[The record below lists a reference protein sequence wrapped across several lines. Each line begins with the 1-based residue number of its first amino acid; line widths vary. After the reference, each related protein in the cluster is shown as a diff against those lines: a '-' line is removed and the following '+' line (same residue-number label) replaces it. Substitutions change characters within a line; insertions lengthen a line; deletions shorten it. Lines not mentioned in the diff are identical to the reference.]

1 MQCPSCR
8 NEAAE
13 SDAFCGAC
21 GAQLAIVCLNCR
33 THNGL
38 AARFCNFCGKPLE
51 AAQGLGERK
60 VVTVLF
66 ADIVG
71 STELISELDPEAA
84 LSYLP
89 PAIARMGAAVGQ
101 FNGQVVRTMGD
112 GLMAMFGAPRTDE
125 SHALQACRAALAMQQ
140 ALVEN
145 GIAIRVGIHSG
156 EVVSGLTIELT
167 RERAAYGATIHL
179 ASRLEHT
186 AEPGTILI
194 SDATFHLV
202 RLYCDALPLGPH
214 PMRGFSQP
222 VELHRLLGLKP
233 ANTSEQFRNT
243 ALTALH
249 GRDAEFARLRQAFEE
264 ARQGRGAAIGIVAPP
279 GVGKSRLCFEFA
291 EYCRGEAV
299 PVVEARASP
308 YDYSGPLQP
317 FLEFLRAYFRILPKD
332 DAETARNRISAKV
345 EALGGSIEVEAAILA
360 GMLGIADRAS
370 PAPMLDPKARQAR
383 LFNAL
388 GNLIRAAGRTRVV
401 FIVEDLHWFDE
412 GSAEFLGWLVEAV
425 AGTHI
430 LLVMTYRPSF
440 QPGWAASPGFTE
452 LPLPELA
459 ADDMTAVV
467 AGLAGGD
474 PSLSDIRARIVERS
488 GGNPFFAEE
497 LIRSLVE
504 RGALAGE
511 PGGYR
516 LGEPDGIEALPA
528 TVQAVIGAR
537 IDRLRD
543 PEKAVLQMGATV
555 GREFPLPVL
564 EEIAGLPRPELTAIL
579 DRLCAAELIRKEL
592 TRDGSDVFAF
602 RHPLIREVAYAMQL
616 KPRRASLHA
625 GVAKAIEKFHH
636 NRLDEYAA
644 LVSHHLEAAGELAA
658 AAGYAARAAL
668 WIGTTHASQ
677 ALSTWRKVR
686 SLLAGVPRSSDTDT
700 LRIMAGGQIVG
711 FGWREG
717 MSADEARPFAEEALQ
732 LARETGNLVAEILLI
747 AGYGRIIAATG
758 PADDYVEHA
767 ERAYGMA
774 TDASQQTLLQA
785 ILCHAYGSA
794 GRLKESLAA
803 ADAALQDIGNISK
816 FHRQMLGFSAGRWV
830 ESMRARIL
838 VRMGESAP
846 ARTALE
852 ALIASEADHPD
863 PAVQFIPH
871 LASVELAWLANDAG
885 LAQAHAARMDE
896 IAGKAD
902 NSYVAVYARAAKA
915 IALAL
920 AGNYSGAAVA
930 LDETLS
936 FARQARVGLE
946 YEPDIL
952 AYLAEI
958 HRRSGRAEPAVD
970 VARAA
975 ISTAKARCA
984 RLAECRAAITLAAAL
999 STRSGE
1005 GDPAESEEW
1014 RRHAEKLIELTGAG
1028 GYEALLAATGT
1039 ERPSPVGRHGRAR
1052 SVNSRSP

>member
-8 NEAAE
+8 NEA
-13 SDAFCGAC
+13 SDSDTFCGTC
-21 GAQLAIVCLNCR
+21 GTQLASVCPNCR
-33 THNGL
+33 TRNGL
-38 AARFCNFCGKPLE
+38 QARFCNFCGKPLE
-51 AAQGLGERK
+51 AAQALGERK

-140 ALVEN
+140 SLTDN

-167 RERAAYGATIHL
+167 REQGAYGATIHL

-186 AEPGTILI
+186 AEPGTICI
-194 SDATFHLV
+194 SEATFHLV

-214 PMRGFSQP
+214 PMRGFSHP
-222 VELHRLLGLKP
+222 VEVHRLLGLKP
-233 ANTSEQFRNT
+233 ANTSEQFRNS
-243 ALTALH
+243 ALTVLH

-264 ARQGRGAAIGIVAPP
+264 ARQGRGGAIGIVAPP

-291 EYCRGEAV
+291 EYCRSGAV

-345 EALGGSIEVEAAILA
+345 EALGGSIEVEAPILA
-360 GMLGIADRAS
+360 GMLGIADRKS
-370 PAPMLDPKARQAR
+370 PAPVLDPKARQAR

-388 GNLIRAAGRTRVV
+388 GNLIRAAGRARVV
-401 FIVEDLHWFDE
+401 FIVEDLHWFDA

-440 QPGWAASPGFTE
+440 QPAWAASPAFTE
-452 LPLPELA
+452 LQLPELGA
-459 ADDMTAVV
+459 ADMTAVV
-467 AGLAGGD
+467 AGLAGAD
-474 PSLSDIRARIVERS
+474 PSLADMRARIVERS

-504 RGALAGE
+504 RGALSGE
-511 PGGYR
+511 PGRYR
-516 LGEPDGIEALPA
+516 LGEPDRIETLPA

-564 EEIAGLPRPELTAIL
+564 EAIAGLAREELTAIL

-602 RHPLIREVAYAMQL
+602 RHPLIQEVAYAMQL

-636 NRLDEYAA
+636 NRLDEYAD

-658 AAGYAARAAL
+658 AASYASRAAL

-677 ALSTWRKVR
+677 ALSSWRKVR
-686 SLLAGVPRSSDTDT
+686 SLLAGVPRSAETDT

-732 LARETGNLVAEILLI
+732 LARETRNLVAEILLI

-785 ILCHAYGSA
+785 ILCQAYSFA
-794 GRLKESLAA
+794 GKLGQALNAGDTALAGI
-803 ADAALQDIGNISK
+803 DKISK
-816 FHRQMLGFSAGRWV
+816 FHQQLLGFNIGRWV
-830 ESMRARIL
+830 ESLRARVL
-838 VRMGESAP
+838 VRMGEFAE
-846 ARTALE
+846 ARQALE
-852 ALIASEADHPD
+852 QLIATEADHPD

-871 LASVELAWLANDAG
+871 QAFAELAWLSSNAEMALKHAG
-885 LAQAHAARMDE
+885 RLTEIARSAENTYVGVFARASTAIARSLAGDHADAARQLE
-896 IAGKAD
+896 EA
-902 NSYVAVYARAAKA
+902 
-915 IALAL
+915 
-920 AGNYSGAAVA
+920 
-930 LDETLS
+930 LS
-936 FARQARVGLE
+936 FARQARTGLE
-946 YEPDIL
+946 YEPDML
-952 AYLAEI
+952 ASLAEVQ
-958 HRRSGRAEPAVD
+958 RRAERPAD
-970 VARAA
+970 AIRVARTAIAA
-975 ISTAKARCA
+975 AQERCA
-984 RLAECRAAITLAAAL
+984 RLAECRASITLAAAL
-999 STRSGE
+999 LASPDDGE
-1005 GDPAESEEW
+1005 RAEGETW
-1014 RRHAEKLIELTGAG
+1014 HLHAERLIETTAAAG
-1028 GYEALLAATGT
+1028 LEALLAVAGLS
-1039 ERPSPVGRHGRAR
+1039 RPALPHVMSGQEA
-1052 SVNSRSP
+1052 